1 VVIKRKKL
9 TEIYKTIMK
18 NLYKIEWNTN
28 TNIYYLSYDFA
39 GKKKEELAIFLSEND
54 ILAKNVEFQVYNKDG
69 KCNTNETLYV
79 IKPAETTIIFASDK
93 SISEIINILNV
104 NSNIDFVL
112 SQLQKGESQLEAI
125 IINNYAHG
133 QVANDEIRKK
143 IETKEQEQTQVQK
156 EFYKLSNYP
165 PKSKIIIRVQQI

>member
-1 VVIKRKKL
+1 
-9 TEIYKTIMK
+9 MK

-39 GKKKEELAIFLSEND
+39 GNMEEELAIFLSQND
-54 ILAKNVEFQVYNKDG
+54 ILAKNVEFQVYDKDG

-93 SISEIINILNV
+93 SMSEIINILNS
-104 NSNIDFVL
+104 NSNIDFAL
-112 SQLQKGESQLEAI
+112 SLLKKVKSQPDTM
-125 IINNYAHG
+125 IINNYDHG
-133 QVANDEIRKK
+133 QVANDKIRKK